1 MLQARKTTINV
12 SPDEANIIGH
22 MCYAAR
28 KLWNVCNYER
38 RHYKELGLEKY
49 PDWYYQKKAHKNDL
63 WYKNLPAQS
72 AQEVCKLLS
81 GAWKSFFRLKKTG
94 GIENPK
100 PPRFKQENIPVT
112 YMQKGIV
119 HEYGSPSVRLS
130 LPRQLM
136 AYMLEKYDID
146 ATYLFIENNLFCD
159 IEKIKQIK
167 LYPPED
173 GKCKVIAIY
182 EVPDVP
188 LMQDNGR
195 YLAIDPGINN
205 LLTCLDSAAGET
217 LIVGRKYLSLCHY
230 FYKEIARVQSQW
242 AKCQSSKGIQY
253 PKSSKHILR
262 LYEKKNDAI
271 NDYLHKVTRAIVNYC
286 LEHDIHTVVIG
297 DVKGIRKGKH
307 YEAETNQKLHAW
319 PFAKIYLLLSYK
331 LANEG
336 ITFIKQKEAYSSQCS
351 PFAPKITKR
360 YAKKSN
366 RKHRGL
372 YTDQGLSW
380 NADCVGAYNILRLY
394 LKTIGK
400 SVDLTPLEIQVP
412 TVLKVAV

>member
-38 RHYKELGLEKY
+38 KHYKELGLEKY

-72 AQEVCKLLS
+72 AQEVCKILD
-81 GAWKSFFRLKKTG
+81 GAWRSFFRLKKTG

-119 HEYGSPSVRLS
+119 HEYGSSSVRLS

-136 AYMLEKYDID
+136 AYMLEKYNID

-167 LYPPED
+167 LYPSED

-205 LLTCLDSAAGET
+205 LLTCLDSATGET
-217 LIVGRKYLSLCHY
+217 FIVGRKYLSLCHY

-262 LYEKKNDAI
+262 LYEKKNNAI

-297 DVKGIRKGKH
+297 DITGIRKGKH

-336 ITFIKQKEAYSSQCS
+336 IAFIKQKEAYSSQCS
-351 PFAPKITKR
+351 PFAPKITKH

-394 LKTIGK
+394 LKTIDK

-412 TVLKVAV
+412 TVLKIAV